1 MYLIALLQSYFL
13 ECEIAI
19 HQVRM
24 GMWHLAVS
32 PSPFALSVMTGVP
45 FCYPKNQINH
55 HSPTKKIPPTF
66 PGDKWWRNT
75 YFMHTVRIIN
85 QCHCW
90 SYLYLFL
97 LSSESDCF
105 LCILTFVLV
114 YYFSMAGAV
123 WFVILAFSW
132 SICFKSLGSTR
143 DNFAGKVV
151 YFHIIA
157 WTYPLTLAI
166 SVLALKQVIWHS
178 LNPWT

>member
-1 MYLIALLQSYFL
+1 
-13 ECEIAI
+13 
-19 HQVRM
+19 
-24 GMWHLAVS
+24 MWNNHP
-32 PSPFALSVMTGVP
+32 PSPYGHVTFNGLPLSFWALSNDWCSLLLSKKSNKP
-45 FCYPKNQINH
+45 SLSHQ
-55 HSPTKKIPPTF
+55 KKIPPTF
-66 PGDKWWRNT
+66 PGNKWWHNIYCMQT
-75 YFMHTVRIIN
+75 MCIIN
-85 QCHCW
+85 HCLCW
-90 SYLYLFL
+90 SYLYPFL